1 MKIFN
6 IVCAI
11 IGTLISVY
19 LFFVG
24 DIFFILTWII
34 NSFFIVLATFDV
46 YDYYI
51 KKYNIEY
58 MKGDDN

>member
-24 DIFFILTWII
+24 DIFFILT
-34 NSFFIVLATFDV
+34 
-46 YDYYI
+46 
-51 KKYNIEY
+51 
-58 MKGDDN
+58 